1 MKYYMYPVVSANDLA
16 RELKF
21 HYDIDMYGDELMEFL
36 FGDDYYGDC
45 RSYFFNEEVVYQ
57 GYGDEES
64 CRIQTC
70 INSIL
75 QDNIPGYDV
84 AMISLD

>member
-1 MKYYMYPVVSANDLA
+1 MRYSMYPVVTAENLA

-21 HYDIDMYGDELMEFL
+21 HYDIDMDSDELMEFL

-64 CRIQTC
+64 CRIQNC

-75 QDNIPGYDV
+75 QDNIPNYDV
-84 AMISLD
+84 VMIALD

>member
-1 MKYYMYPVVSANDLA
+1 MKYSMYPVVYASDLA

-21 HYDIDMYGDELMEFL
+21 HYDIDIDGDELMQFL
-36 FGDDYYGDC
+36 FGNDYCGEYY
-45 RSYFFNEEVVYQ
+45 SYFFNEEVVYQ

-64 CRIQTC
+64 CRIQNC

-75 QDNIPGYDV
+75 QDHLFDYDIV
-84 AMISLD
+84 LISVE